1 MACTLMNFVIL
12 LLISA
17 LKYSDQDFI
26 DHRGTE
32 FIISFAPL
40 HPSFGGFNGK
50 NILYISSFENSRI
63 QLEVPFL
70 HQRGSSQQQYD
81 VFPGKIREIVLPG
94 DLRMGGSTGSDNK
107 GIRLTSDKP
116 ITVHGLVKADG
127 RGEAFLVLPV
137 DVLHKHYIVATYF
150 PISTAIIQVTAKE
163 DNTMVLFSLKTES
176 KDDGSVSYGEKHY
189 GDGDV
194 INVTLNALD
203 VFQVMGSSNLTG
215 TEVRSSKPIAVF
227 SGNDCTWVPYES
239 QLPCNQLIE
248 QIPPVKFWG
257 QHFITSPTPNSPDGD
272 FFHIIASQNN
282 TDVRIDRKFIK
293 TLQKGQSR
301 EVEALWN
308 QSLEISTSQPSLVV
322 QYTKF
327 SEGKS
332 TTMSIVPSTI
342 WYSNDFSVNVE
353 GDGSGVDGDG
363 SFVNVVT
370 QTYSRSNLRVRGPL
384 KDVLM
389 KWNTLPGG
397 FSQVSLNLSRSG
409 LYHIFHNNPLENF
422 TAVVYG
428 QKLDFRFSFPA
439 GFKYD
444 LGLKPECVRTKM
456 IGGDKVDND
465 CDGKTDEELAN
476 GRDDDGDGDVDE
488 DLVTPPI
495 NVTMPG
501 DKVLFTCSASSNV
514 ADPRNP
520 GFFPKIGVS
529 ESQGVCAARGN
540 VSIWHNESSRKVRGC
555 QQNFT
560 RSWTVK
566 DGCLNEIKYNQRIT
580 IITPGKPVLTFPSN
594 ITLTCRDKQYL
605 DPTFTGEINQEFDAC
620 KRRVNI
626 TFITNTFVGDCS
638 RGEAKLER
646 AWTVK
651 DKCRKNM
658 VVTQMIT
665 LIPRGSRTTNFKM
678 SFSVTSE
685 QFSPEL
691 TDRTSAMFKTLSS
704 DLEQEME
711 KQFRTSELGN
721 YFLAAKVLDLS
732 NGSVNVVMLLEMH
745 LQANIYPNQ
754 VRDVAN
760 DILGEGVLGK
770 FLVDNESVTL
780 QDFDEC
786 QSPDFYECHE
796 KATCINTLGS
806 YNCTCPKGYF
816 GDGFGI
822 CHARPNI
829 WKSDLPIS
837 SGTEENVTLR
847 CHARGYPEP
856 TFLWI
861 MPDDEF
867 VNASSHVLEFEFLD
881 DDTKI
886 TRGKILQKDGSL
898 LVFNT
903 RVHDSGIYKCR
914 AVNVAGKDESSVNL
928 TVTKDIVEVD
938 VAITLEDE
946 VFDEDLENKSSE
958 RYQDMEQ
965 KVETELTLLFKD
977 IEGFERIEI
986 LEFVNGSVKVRF
998 RVIVK
1003 VDKTEEKEPTVV
1015 AEKVGKTLRVSVKS
1029 GKIGS
1034 LKVKPVFQLREVPPP
1049 PVKLAFSDVTSTDA
1063 MVTWSH
1069 PELHDMYAINGYW
1082 LQFKK
1087 FGLKKWT
1094 QFVFT
1099 GGEDHRL
1106 YNLEQDTP
1114 YFVRLKSEN
1123 EFGKGEPSEELELR
1137 TKKVSTGMS
1146 PSALALAIVLPI
1158 LLLLIVGLGALLVYR
1173 RWRKRKLKGDATD
1186 ETVPMNPITPEQQQH
1201 FAHERYAPIPG
1212 ESSSNAASASIA
1224 AASFSW
1230 REIPRHLL
1238 TLGKVL
1244 GEGQFGMVVKGEL
1257 TEEDG
1262 RIVPCAVKKL
1272 KRSATESDFKDLLN
1286 ELEIMSSVGNH
1297 PNLVNLIG
1305 ACSVDGPLMILVEFA
1320 EHGNL
1325 LHYLRERRK
1334 QNYEDMNEYTLEIGS
1349 SERLRIACDVSDG
1362 MNHLATMKCAHRDLA
1377 ARNILLAEEMVA
1389 KVSDFGLSRDIYTDD
1404 VYEKKT
1410 AGKLPAKWMAVESL
1424 EQGIYTS
1431 QSDIWSFGVLL
1442 WEIETGGCAPYAGMV
1457 FSELLEKLKAGS
1469 RLEKPRYCSDS
1480 LYGVMLRCWNANPK
1494 TRPTFEELSEELH
1507 RMHRQPTDYLIAED
1521 FKIEPDYVNAS
1532 VEDVS
1537 KA

>member
-1 MACTLMNFVIL
+1 MMAGMLLNFIIL
-12 LLISA
+12 LLIST
-17 LKYSDQDFI
+17 LEYSYQDII

-40 HPSFGGFNGK
+40 HPFFGGFQGTNV
-50 NILYISSFENSRI
+50 LYISSFENSIVR
-63 QLEVPFL
+63 LEVPFL
-70 HQRGSSQQQYD
+70 NQSGSSQQQYD

-94 DLRMGGSTGSDNK
+94 DLRMGDSTGSDNK

-116 ITVHGLVKADG
+116 ITVHGLEKADG

-137 DVLHKHYIVATYF
+137 DSLGRYYIVATYF
-150 PISTAIIQVTAKE
+150 PMLNAIVQVTAKE
-163 DNTMVLFSLKTES
+163 DNTVVLFSLKTKS
-176 KDDGSVSYGEKHY
+176 NDDGSVSYGGKLY

-203 VFQVMGSSNLTG
+203 VFQVLGTSNLTG
-215 TEVRSSKPIAVF
+215 TVVRSSKPIAVF
-227 SGNDCTWVPYES
+227 SGNDCTWVPYQY

-248 QIPPVKFWG
+248 QIPPVGGWG
-257 QHFITSPTPNSPDGD
+257 KHFITSPTPNSPDGD
-272 FFHIIASQNN
+272 IFHIIASQNN
-282 TDVRIDRKFIK
+282 TDLRINGKFITK
-293 TLQKGQSR
+293 IQKGLSHD
-301 EVEALWN
+301 VEALWN

-342 WYSNDFSVNVE
+342 WSSNDFSVYVE
-353 GDGSGVDGDG
+353 GGGSGVDGNEN
-363 SFVNVVT
+363 FVNVVT
-370 QTYSRSNLRVRGPL
+370 QTYSRNNLRVRGPL
-384 KDVLM
+384 KEVPM
-389 KWNTLPGG
+389 KWTILPGG
-397 FSQVSLNLSRSG
+397 NFSQVSLNLSRSG

-428 QKLDFRFSFPA
+428 KKSDFRFSFPA

-444 LGLKPECVRTKM
+444 LGLKAECVRTKM

-465 CDGKTDEELAN
+465 CDGKTDEELSN

-488 DLVTPPI
+488 DLFTPPI
-495 NVTMPG
+495 DVTMPR
-501 DKVLFTCSASSNV
+501 DLVLLTCSAASNV
-514 ADPRNP
+514 ADSWNP

-529 ESQGVCAARGN
+529 ESQGICAARGN
-540 VSIWHNESSRKVRGC
+540 VSIWHNDNERKRGGC
-555 QQNFT
+555 SLYFT
-560 RSWTVK
+560 RNWTVE
-566 DGCLNEIKYNQRIT
+566 DSCQNERVHTQWINIT
-580 IITPGKPVLTFPSN
+580 TLGDPVLTFPSN
-594 ITLTCRDKQYL
+594 YALTCRDTKYL
-605 DPTFTGEINQEFDAC
+605 DPTFTGEISQQFDVC

-626 TFITNTFVGDCS
+626 KFIDKLVGDCS

-646 AWTVK
+646 AWMVE

-658 VVTQMIT
+658 AVTQVLK
-665 LIPRGSRTTNFKM
+665 LIPRGPRTTNYKV

-685 QFSPEL
+685 DFSPEL
-691 TDRTSAMFKTLSS
+691 TDRTSKLFKTLSA

-711 KQFRTSELGN
+711 NQYRTSQLGN
-721 YFLAAKVLDLS
+721 YFLAAKVLDFS
-732 NGSVNVVMLLEMH
+732 NGSVNVVMLVEMH
-745 LQANIYPNQ
+745 LQANIDANQ
-754 VRDVAN
+754 LLYVTN
-760 DILGEGVLGK
+760 DILGEGMLGK

-806 YNCTCPKGYF
+806 YNCTCLKGYF
-816 GDGFGI
+816 GDGFRI
-822 CHARPNI
+822 CQAPPYI
-829 WKSDLPIS
+829 WKSDPPIS

-847 CHARGYPEP
+847 CHARGYPDP

-867 VNASSHVLEFEFLD
+867 VNASSHVVEFELLD
-881 DDTKI
+881 DDTKK

-903 RVHDSGIYKCR
+903 RVHDSGMYKCL
-914 AVNVAGKDESSVNL
+914 AVNVAGRDEKSVNL
-928 TVTKDIVEVD
+928 TVNKDIVEVD

-946 VFDEDLENKSSE
+946 VFDESLENKSSV
-958 RYQDMEQ
+958 RYQEMEK
-965 KVETELTLLFKD
+965 KVEKELTELFKD

-986 LEFVNGSVKVRF
+986 LGFVNGSVKVRF

-1003 VDKTEEKEPTVV
+1003 VDKTDEKEPTVV
-1015 AEKVGKTLRVSVKS
+1015 ADKVGKTLRVSVKS

-1049 PVKLAFSDVTSTDA
+1049 PANLAFSDLTSSDA

-1069 PELHDMYAINGYW
+1069 PELHDMYEINGYS

-1099 GGEDHRL
+1099 KGEDHRL

-1123 EFGKGEPSEELELR
+1123 EFGKGEPSEELQLR
-1137 TKKVSTGMS
+1137 TKKASTGMS

-1158 LLLLIVGLGALLVYR
+1158 LLLLIFGVGALLVYR

-1186 ETVPMNPITPEQQQH
+1186 ETVPMNPVTPEQQRQ
-1201 FAHERYAPIPG
+1201 FAVKTPNG
-1212 ESSSNAASASIA
+1212 ASVSIA
-1224 AASFSW
+1224 GASFSW
-1230 REIPRHLL
+1230 REIPRHLV

-1244 GEGQFGMVVKGEL
+1244 GQGEFGIVVKGEL

-1334 QNYEDMNEYTLEIGS
+1334 QNYEDMNEYTLEISS
-1349 SERLRIACDVSDG
+1349 SERLRIACDVCEG
-1362 MNHLATMKCAHRDLA
+1362 MNHLAIKKCAHRDLA
-1377 ARNILLAEEMVA
+1377 ARNVLLAEGMVA

-1404 VYEKKT
+1404 AYEKKT
-1410 AGKLPAKWMAVESL
+1410 AGKLPGKWMAVESL
-1424 EQGIYTS
+1424 EQGVYTS
-1431 QSDIWSFGVLL
+1431 QSDVWSFGVLL

-1457 FSELLEKLKAGS
+1457 IKELLEKLKVGS

-1480 LYGVMLRCWNANPK
+1480 LYGVMLRCWNADPK

-1507 RMHRQPTDYLIAED
+1507 RMHRQETDYLIAED
-1521 FKIEPDYVNAS
+1521 FIIEPDNVNTS

-1537 KA
+1537 TA

>member
-1 MACTLMNFVIL
+1 MACMLMNFVIL

-40 HPSFGGFNGK
+40 RRFFGGFKGTNV
-50 NILYISSFENSRI
+50 LYISSFENSRI
-63 QLEVPFL
+63 RLEVPFL

-94 DLRMGGSTGSDNK
+94 ELRMGHSTGSDNK
-107 GIRLTSDKP
+107 GIRLTSDQP

-137 DVLHKHYIVATYF
+137 DVLHTYYIVVTYF
-150 PISTAIIQVTAKE
+150 PISNAIIQVTAKE
-163 DNTMVLFSLKTES
+163 DNTVVLFSLKTKS
-176 KDDGSVSYGEKHY
+176 KDDGSVAYGKKSY

-203 VFQVMGSSNLTG
+203 VFQVLGTSNLTG
-215 TEVRSSKPIAVF
+215 TVVRSSKPIAVF
-227 SGNDCTWVPYES
+227 SGNDCTWVPYQYQS
-239 QLPCNQLIE
+239 PCNQLIE
-248 QIPPVKFWG
+248 QIPPIKLWG
-257 QHFITSPTPNSPDGD
+257 HHFITSPTPKSPDGD

-282 TDVRIDRKFIK
+282 TDVRINRKFIK
-293 TLQKGQSR
+293 ILQKGQSH

-332 TTMSIVPSTI
+332 ATMSIVPSTI
-342 WYSNDFSVNVE
+342 WSSNDLTVYVE

-370 QTYSRSNLRVRGPL
+370 QTHSRGYLRVRGPL
-384 KDVLM
+384 REVLM
-389 KWNTLPGG
+389 KWTALPGG

-409 LYHIFHNNPLENF
+409 LYHIFHNNPLKNF

-444 LGLKPECVRTKM
+444 LGLKPECVRTVT

-488 DLVTPPI
+488 DLFTPPI
-495 NVTMPG
+495 DVTMPR
-501 DKVLFTCSASSNV
+501 DLVLLTCSAPSHV
-514 ADPRNP
+514 ADSRNP
-520 GFFPKIGVS
+520 GFFPTIGVS
-529 ESQGVCAARGN
+529 ESQGICAARGN
-540 VSIWHNESSRKVRGC
+540 VSIWHNDNERKRGGC
-555 QQNFT
+555 SLYFT
-560 RSWTVK
+560 RNWTVE
-566 DGCLNEIKYNQRIT
+566 DSCQNERVHTQWINIT
-580 IITPGKPVLTFPSN
+580 TLRDPVLTFPSN
-594 ITLTCRDKQYL
+594 MTLTCRDKKYL

-626 TFITNTFVGDCS
+626 TFIADKFVGDCS
-638 RGEAKLER
+638 TGEAKLER
-646 AWTVK
+646 AWKVK

-685 QFSPEL
+685 EFSPEL

-721 YFLAAKVLDLS
+721 YFLAAKVLDFS

-745 LQANIYPNQ
+745 LQANINRNQ
-754 VRDVAN
+754 VRHVAN

-770 FLVDNESVTL
+770 FLVKNEPVTL
-780 QDFDEC
+780 TDFDEC

-806 YNCTCPKGYF
+806 YHCTCPKGYF
-816 GDGFGI
+816 GDGFQI
-822 CHARPNI
+822 CHAPPYI
-829 WKSDLPIS
+829 WKSDPPIS

-867 VNASSHVLEFEFLD
+867 VNASSHVLQFEVHD
-881 DDTKI
+881 DDTKK

-914 AVNVAGKDESSVNL
+914 AVNVAGRDERSVNL
-928 TVTKDIVEVD
+928 TVNKDIVEVD
-938 VAITLEDE
+938 VTITLEDE
-946 VFDEDLENKSSE
+946 VFDEDLEKKSSE
-958 RYQDMEQ
+958 RYQDMER
-965 KVETELTLLFKD
+965 KVEKELTLLFKD

-986 LEFVNGSVKVRF
+986 LEFVNGSVKVLF

-1015 AEKVGKTLRVSVKS
+1015 AEKVGKTLRVSMKS
-1029 GKIGS
+1029 GKIGN

-1049 PVKLAFSDVTSTDA
+1049 PVRLAFSDVTSTDA
-1063 MVTWSH
+1063 MVTWSY

-1087 FGLKKWT
+1087 SGLKKWT

-1099 GGEDHRL
+1099 GGEGHRL
-1106 YNLEQDTP
+1106 YNLEQDTS

-1137 TKKVSTGMS
+1137 TKKASTGMS
-1146 PSALALAIVLPI
+1146 PSALALAIVLPL
-1158 LLLLIVGLGALLVYR
+1158 LLLLIFGLGALLVYR
-1173 RWRKRKLKGDATD
+1173 RWRKRKLKGD
-1186 ETVPMNPITPEQQQH
+1186 ETVPMNPVTPEQQQH
-1201 FAHERYAPIPG
+1201 FAHERCAPIPG
-1212 ESSSNAASASIA
+1212 ESSSNGARSN
-1224 AASFSW
+1224 
-1230 REIPRHLL
+1230 
-1238 TLGKVL
+1238 VL

-1272 KRSATESDFKDLLN
+1272 KRPEDRPLAQLPSDVVESVMSDSCHPEEIVRKLKESLHLDEKCLEQPNPETKRTIRCLAKRAKDSKR
-1286 ELEIMSSVGNH
+1286 IDV
-1297 PNLVNLIG
+1297 
-1305 ACSVDGPLMILVEFA
+1305 VE
-1320 EHGNL
+1320 
-1325 LHYLRERRK
+1325 YLREITPAGTTGPLLPG
-1334 QNYEDMNEYTLEIGS
+1334 NLDI
-1349 SERLRIACDVSDG
+1349 
-1362 MNHLATMKCAHRDLA
+1362 
-1377 ARNILLAEEMVA
+1377 RNIPVRQMRELTIDLSGGDEWKDVA
-1389 KVSDFGLSRDIYTDD
+1389 
-1404 VYEKKT
+1404 
-1410 AGKLPAKWMAVESL
+1410 
-1424 EQGIYTS
+1424 
-1431 QSDIWSFGVLL
+1431 
-1442 WEIETGGCAPYAGMV
+1442 
-1457 FSELLEKLKAGS
+1457 EKLGFSPKEIRFLDKRTLNPLNEALAFIS
-1469 RLEKPRYCSDS
+1469 QQRRIDVDD
-1480 LYGVMLRCWNANPK
+1480 LYDALTDCGYPMLAD
-1494 TRPTFEELSEELH
+1494 TL
-1507 RMHRQPTDYLIAED
+1507 
-1521 FKIEPDYVNAS
+1521 
-1532 VEDVS
+1532 
-1537 KA
+1537 